1 VLDSITLQTLGV
13 PAVCV
18 VSDQFAGLAAAL
30 LGRPGASGQLD
41 SPPAVVIVPYPVSG
55 IDAEAVVAKAL
66 AAVPEAAAAIAAKIG
81 AAGQRPPAPGQEG
94 AQPEG

>member
-1 VLDSITLQTLGV
+1 V

-41 SPPAVVIVPYPVSG
+41 SPPAVVVVPYPVSG
-55 IDAEAVVAKAL
+55 IDADAVVAKAL
-66 AAVPEAAAAIAAKIG
+66 AAAPEAAAAIAGKLG
-81 AAGQRPPAPGQEG
+81 AGSPRPAALGPDG
-94 AQPEG
+94 AQPEP